1 MKGSLTV
8 ANLITSG
15 NLAAG
20 FLALILAEQGKYA
33 WAACCVGVAVVLD
46 SIDGL
51 VARRTHTECELG
63 SQLDSLA
70 DLVSFGVAPALIMYL
85 SVLHSL
91 PVAGIGACLA
101 FVLCGAW
108 RLARFQT
115 GEQSP
120 RHFVGLPI
128 PPAGVAAVALAT
140 WNPPPGV
147 ALATLLTLSLLM
159 VSRLAFP
166 TLAEFGPGRSPRRT
180 ANEGA
185 QAGRKQPRS
194 RSRPVPRR
202 PLRSPGPRRRR
213 PALRVR
219 PRARRG

>member
-20 FLALILAEQGKYA
+20 FLALVMAEQGEYT
-33 WAACCVGVAVVLD
+33 WAAGCVGVAAVLD
-46 SIDGL
+46 SVDGL

-85 SVLHSL
+85 SVLHEL

-115 GEQSP
+115 GEQSR

-128 PPAGVAAVALAT
+128 PPAGVAAAALAT
-140 WNPPPGV
+140 WNPPRGF
-147 ALATLLTLSLLM
+147 ALAMLLTMSLLM

-166 TLAEFGPGRSPRRT
+166 TLAEFVRPRRSRRR
-180 ANEGA
+180 AAIEA
-185 QAGRKQPRS
+185 APADRKQPRS
-194 RSRPVPRR
+194 R
-202 PLRSPGPRRRR
+202 PLRRLRRRSQGRRFRR
-213 PALRVR
+213 PALRGR

>member
-1 MKGSLTV
+1 MRGSLTA

-33 WAACCVGVAVVLD
+33 WAATCVGVAAVLD
-46 SIDGL
+46 SVDGL
-51 VARRTHTECELG
+51 VARRTNTECELG

-70 DLVSFGVAPALIMYL
+70 DLVSFGVAPALLMYL

-91 PVAGIGACLA
+91 PAAAGIGACLV

-115 GEQSP
+115 AEQSR

-128 PPAGVAAVALAT
+128 PLAGVAAVALAT
-140 WNPPPGV
+140 WPPQRGF
-147 ALATLLTLSLLM
+147 ALAMLLALSLLM
-159 VSRLAFP
+159 MSRLAFP
-166 TLAEFGPGRSPRRT
+166 TWAELVRPSRWPRPAAIER
-180 ANEGA
+180 EP
-185 QAGRKQPRS
+185 AGRKWPRS
-194 RSRPVPRR
+194 RPLPRR
-202 PLRSPGPRRRR
+202 LRRWPERRHRR
-213 PALRVR
+213 PALRGR

>member
-20 FLALILAEQGKYA
+20 FLALILAAQGEYT
-33 WAACCVGVAVVLD
+33 WAAGSVGVANVLD

-51 VARRTHTECELG
+51 VARRTQTECELG

-101 FVLCGAW
+101 FLLCGAW

-115 GEQSP
+115 GEQS
-120 RHFVGLPI
+120 RRRFVGLPI
-128 PPAGVAAVALAT
+128 PLAGLAAVALAP
-140 WNPPPGV
+140 WNPPRGF
-147 ALATLLTLSLLM
+147 AFAIILTLSLLM
-159 VSRLAFP
+159 VSRLPFP
-166 TLAEFGPGRSPRRT
+166 TLAELVRPGRSPRR
-180 ANEGA
+180 AAIERA
-185 QAGRKQPRS
+185 QAGRN
-194 RSRPVPRR
+194 
-202 PLRSPGPRRRR
+202 
-213 PALRVR
+213 
-219 PRARRG
+219 